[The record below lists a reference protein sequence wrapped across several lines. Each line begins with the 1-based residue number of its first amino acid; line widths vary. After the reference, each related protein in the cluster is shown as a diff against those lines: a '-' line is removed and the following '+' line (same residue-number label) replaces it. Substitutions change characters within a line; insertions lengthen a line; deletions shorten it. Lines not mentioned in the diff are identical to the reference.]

1 MAHVCMDSLWSLR
14 YTRVELLEQGI
25 RLFSHNFHKS
35 QEDRNKQIIFSVD
48 YVSLY
53 NFIRDILTGHKYLK
67 ICLFHKILSNFW
79 QHWLY
84 VIIYDLSEYM

>member
-1 MAHVCMDSLWSLR
+1 MAHVRVDSLWSLR

-25 RLFSHNFHKS
+25 ELFSHHFHKS
-35 QEDRNKQIIFSVD
+35 QEDRNKQFFPWIMSHCIS
-48 YVSLY
+48 
-53 NFIRDILTGHKYLK
+53 NFIRDILIGHKYLE

-84 VIIYDLSEYM
+84 VIIYDLFEYM